1 MQTHL
6 FRLAHSLF
14 LSRFLRPALPNLN
27 GNERQL
33 AEWTTAL
40 GESPESALDRFKTA
54 GLLVPFSPTGDDMLA
69 SAVASIYGVAQLKAM
84 LKSRALSVRG
94 KKSDLIAQLLA
105 ADSHGIARE
114 IRNLGLFHCS
124 RGGAELAARFEARK
138 EEAKDNA
145 ITAIEGRDYP
155 RAILQYQ
162 AIEND
167 LGFPK
172 WEFERTPSPAFIE
185 LVMTVN
191 PKILAGC
198 SAEVLA
204 RLRCAM
210 ALQCIA
216 GRHAPRQIL
225 AGLVTGIRLNAETAA
240 RMIFFLARH
249 IEDTRQWHEL
259 GVRFVAHFAGA
270 GSCPTC
276 TALNGKKWSVDEAPE
291 LPSAEC
297 SNDDLGCR
305 CLYLPVIDNL

>member
-1 MQTHL
+1 MFQ
-6 FRLAHSLF
+6 LAHSLF
-14 LSRFLRPALPNLN
+14 LSRFLRPALPHLN

-33 AEWTTAL
+33 AEWTAAL
-40 GESPESALDRFKTA
+40 GESPESALDRFKTV
-54 GLLVPFSPTGDDMLA
+54 GLLVPFSSTGDDMLA
-69 SAVASIYGVAQLKAM
+69 SAIHSIYGVAELKAM
-84 LKSRALSVRG
+84 LKSRALKLSG
-94 KKSDLIAQLLA
+94 KKNELVVRLLA

-114 IRNLGLFHCS
+114 IGNLGLFHCS
-124 RGGAELAARFEARK
+124 RDGAQLAAVFEARK
-138 EEAKDNA
+138 EEAQRNA
-145 ITAIEGRDYP
+145 IAAIEAKDYAH
-155 RAILQYQ
+155 AILQYQ
-162 AIEND
+162 ALEND

-172 WEFERTPSPAFIE
+172 WEFERAPNPAFIE

-191 PKILAGC
+191 PRILAGC

-225 AGLVTGIRLNAETAA
+225 AGLDTGIRLDAETAA

-249 IEDTRQWHEL
+249 VEDIRQWREL

-270 GSCPTC
+270 GACSIC
-276 TALNGKKWSVDEAPE
+276 TALNGKKWSIDEAPE

-305 CLYLPVIDNL
+305 CLYQPVIGNL